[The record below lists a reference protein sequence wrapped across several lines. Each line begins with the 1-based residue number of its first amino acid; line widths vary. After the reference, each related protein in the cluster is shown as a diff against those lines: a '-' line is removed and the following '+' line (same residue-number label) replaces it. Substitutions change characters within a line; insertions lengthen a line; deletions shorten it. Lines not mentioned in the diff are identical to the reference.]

1 MRTQTVRR
9 ANAAAAVAWAAM
21 VPISIVTDWIYS
33 IAFIAACSIY
43 ANFVSHLSAQ
53 RADVPDPEI
62 LGCLHEIIDYLEDIE
77 EAMTK

>member
-1 MRTQTVRR
+1 ML
-9 ANAAAAVAWAAM
+9 
-21 VPISIVTDWIYS
+21 PIAIVTDWIYS
-33 IAFIAACSIY
+33 VAFISAASIY

-62 LGCLHEIIDYLEDIE
+62 LGRLDDIVDYLEEIE